1 MAIKATASF
10 SLKDALFNPD
20 SVRRLSLGIAQGLPA
35 FNAEAFEQQ
44 VLQKFPELELK
55 ARINWMVTV
64 LEAHLPADFATA
76 VSILAAALPA
86 PLDPAK
92 TDDDFGE
99 FIWSVPAEYV
109 ARHGCTTARLALSL
123 AFLRESTQRF
133 SAENAIRPFLKHF
146 SQETLEFVQSC
157 TTDQNYHVRRL
168 ASEGIRP
175 FLPWAERV
183 NLPVENILTVLQQ
196 LFADRTRY
204 VTRSVANT
212 INDISKI
219 DPTRTVQVLQQ
230 WRLQQPS
237 AETEWVIRHALRT
250 LVKKDHAGALELL
263 GYPTTP
269 AFRVSGIRIPAEVR
283 VGESIAYQCRLHSD
297 AAQVLRVALRVYYQK
312 ANGTLAPRV
321 FAVRDLDTA
330 AGQTLTI
337 NKSISFKAIT
347 TRSLHPGKHQV
358 ELVVN
363 GVARGRKDFVL
374 AV

>member
-20 SVRRLSLGIAQGLPA
+20 SVRRLSRGIAQGLPA
-35 FNAEAFEQQ
+35 FSAKAFEQE

-64 LEAHLPADFATA
+64 LGAHLPADFAA
-76 VSILAAALPA
+76 AAAILEAALPT
-86 PLDPAK
+86 PLDPEQA
-92 TDDDFGE
+92 DDDFGE
-99 FIWSVPAEYV
+99 FIWCVPAEYI
-109 ARHGCTTARLALSL
+109 ARHGCTAEHLAVSL
-123 AFLRESTQRF
+123 PFLRESTKRF
-133 SAENAIRPFLKHF
+133 SAENAIRPFLKHYP
-146 SQETLEFVQSC
+146 QATLEFVHRC
-157 TTDQNYHVRRL
+157 AVDRNYHVRRL

-183 NLPVENILTVLQQ
+183 NLPIEHILPVLDR
-196 LFADRTRY
+196 LFADKTRF

-212 INDISKI
+212 MNDISKI
-219 DPTRTVQVLQQ
+219 DSAGTVQVLQQ

-237 AETEWVIRHALRT
+237 PETEWVIRHALRT

-263 GYPTTP
+263 GYPLQP
-269 AFRVSGIRIPAEVR
+269 AFRLSAIEVPAVAR
-283 VGESIAYQCRLHSD
+283 VGESIAYGCELHSD
-297 AAQVLRVALRVYYQK
+297 ATQVLRVALRVYYQK

-321 FAVRDLDTA
+321 FAVKDLQA
-330 AGQTLTI
+330 AKGQTIAI
-337 NKSISFKAIT
+337 NKSISFKPIT
-347 TRSLHPGKHQV
+347 TRSLYPGKHQV

-374 AV
+374 QI